1 MMRPAARIGLLI
13 VLTIGGILP
22 VATFLTVP
30 SAHGMVRFNSYL
42 ELQRFLLLESSCR
55 YDYGTS
61 SGWVLPETS
70 RALPAAL
77 STGYAASSADSAPVN
92 AVPSHSETNNR
103 VSGVDELDMDKSDG
117 QYIYTVTNNTVAIVD
132 AYPVNNAQLVS
143 RISVGN
149 QSIDGIFVSGRRLSI
164 VTEAPRNFYYGYAS
178 CGGPFIFAPSS
189 QAGMV
194 PQCMGCYNRWV
205 PPEHNTSVIVYDLTN
220 HSSPTLQTTLTVNG
234 TFVGSRRIGDMVYL
248 VSSGPARYN
257 DTLPAMVLNGRKTEI
272 PVTQIYHSDVGDK
285 TFSYTMVVALN
296 MIQDNASPILQSY
309 LLGTSST
316 IYVSSTNIFL
326 TQPVWDGSGE
336 TAIHRISITD
346 STINY
351 QASGIVPGHV
361 LNQFSMDED
370 NGHFRVVTSSNSWSN
385 GMTNLYVLD
394 LSMKII
400 GRLDGIS
407 PGETFHAA
415 RFMGDK
421 AYLVTFKRMDPL
433 FVIDLK
439 DPANPTMFGQLNV
452 TGVSDYLQPYDS
464 SHLIG
469 IGKSAEDVAWENAA
483 RFFGLKISLFDVTDP
498 HRPTDL
504 SDFTTGERGTNSP
517 ALTDAKAVLFE
528 RSLNLLVIP
537 IEVWGQGPSNGYYP
551 YTQAVSQG
559 AYVFQVS
566 SEHGI
571 VFRGSISHFPSQVPV
586 DRIVTAYYVTRS
598 LYIGNVLYTISAAM
612 VKMNSLT
619 DLSPL
624 GSVNLV

>member
-1 MMRPAARIGLLI
+1 MMRPAARMGLLI
-13 VLTIGGILP
+13 VLTIGGVLP

-30 SAHGMVRFNSYL
+30 AAHGMVRFNSYL
-42 ELQRFLLLESSCR
+42 ELQRFLLLESNCR
-55 YDYGTS
+55 YNYGTGY
-61 SGWVLPETS
+61 GWTAPPTAGPI
-70 RALPAAL
+70 ALANRFSAN
-77 STGYAASSADSAPVN
+77 SADSSPVN
-92 AVPSHSETNNR
+92 AVPSHSETNNQ
-103 VSGVDELDMDKSDG
+103 VAGVDELDTVKSDG

-149 QSIDGIFVSGRRLSI
+149 QSIDGIFVSGSRLSI

-178 CGGPFIFAPSS
+178 CGGPLLGAGTSFAP
-189 QAGMV
+189 MV
-194 PQCMGCYNRWV
+194 PQCLGCIRSWV
-205 PPEHNTSVIVYDLTN
+205 PQEQNTSLIVYDLTN
-220 HSSPTLQTTLTVNG
+220 HSSPTLQTRLTVNG
-234 TFVGSRRIGDMVYL
+234 TFVGSRRIGDVVYL

-272 PVTQIYHSDVGDK
+272 PATQIYHSDVGDK
-285 TFSYTMVVALN
+285 AFSYTTVVALN

-316 IYVSSTNIFL
+316 IYVSLTNIFL

-336 TAIHRISITD
+336 TVIHRISITD
-346 STINY
+346 SSIKY
-351 QASGIVPGHV
+351 EASGIVPGHV

-439 DPANPTMFGQLNV
+439 DPANPTMLGQLNV

-504 SDFTTGERGTNSP
+504 SDFTIGEHGTSSP
-517 ALTDAKAVLFE
+517 ALTDAKAVLFD

-571 VFRGSISHFPSQVPV
+571 VFRGAISHFPDQVPV
-586 DRIVTAYYVTRS
+586 DRVVSAYYVTRS
-598 LYIGNVLYTISAAM
+598 LYIGNVLYTISGAM
-612 VKMNSLT
+612 VKMNSLA
-619 DLSPL
+619 DLSSL

>member
-1 MMRPAARIGLLI
+1 
-13 VLTIGGILP
+13 
-22 VATFLTVP
+22 
-30 SAHGMVRFNSYL
+30 MVRFNSYL

-55 YDYGTS
+55 YNYGTGY
-61 SGWVLPETS
+61 GWTAPPTAGPI
-70 RALPAAL
+70 ALANRFSAN
-77 STGYAASSADSAPVN
+77 SADSSPVN
-92 AVPSHSETNNR
+92 AVPSHSETNNQ
-103 VSGVDELDMDKSDG
+103 VAGVDELDTVKSDG

-149 QSIDGIFVSGRRLSI
+149 QSIDGIFVSDRRLSI
-164 VTEAPRNFYYGYAS
+164 VTEAPRNLYYGYAS
-178 CGGPFIFAPSS
+178 CGGPLIFAPSS

-205 PPEHNTSVIVYDLTN
+205 PPEQNTSVIVYDLTN
-220 HSSPTLQTTLTVNG
+220 HSSPTLQTRLTVNG
-234 TFVGSRRIGDMVYL
+234 TFVGSRRIGDIVYL

-272 PVTQIYHSDVGDK
+272 PATQIYHSDVGDK
-285 TFSYTMVVALN
+285 AFSYTMVVALN
-296 MIQDNASPILQSY
+296 MIQDNASPIVQSY

-316 IYVSSTNIFL
+316 IYVSSTNLFL

-351 QASGIVPGHV
+351 EASGIVPGHV
-361 LNQFSMDED
+361 LNQFSMDEY
-370 NGHFRVVTSSNSWSN
+370 NGHFRVVTSNNSWNN
-385 GMTNLYVLD
+385 GMTNLYILD

-400 GRLDGIS
+400 GSLDGIS

-439 DPANPTMFGQLNV
+439 DPANPTMLGQLNV
-452 TGVSDYLQPYDS
+452 TGVSDYLQPFDS

-504 SDFTTGERGTNSP
+504 SDFTIGERGTSSP
-517 ALTDAKAVLFE
+517 ALTDAKAVLFD

-571 VFRGSISHFPSQVPV
+571 VFRGAISHFPSQVPV